1 MSAVVSSVV
10 WMAMP
15 SVSMACAVCGPGDE
29 QSRMAFLISTIALS
43 LLPLGMMGGLIFWLW
58 RRAVKHAEAQ
68 EVEIQQP
75 DWTRLVPD
83 VPSPD
88 LSK

>member
-1 MSAVVSSVV
+1 
-10 WMAMP
+10 
-15 SVSMACAVCGPGDE
+15 
-29 QSRMAFLISTIALS
+29 LS